1 MILEIGGELAVY
13 LVVCALGVSIGISSG
28 MTLPRGLGVVVAIVN
43 VVIVGGVVAGGFLF
57 GSEAPWIGPIFV
69 FAALVMRVVTGAL
82 ELARLPA
89 LSEESFVQRAVLVFS
104 PRRIR
109 IIENANAQDPAS
121 SLADCEG
128 RTTWSTPP
136 SG

>member
-1 MILEIGGELAVY
+1 MVLEIGGELFAY

-28 MTLPRGLGVVVAIVN
+28 MNLPRGLGVLVVIVN
-43 VVIVGGVVAGGFLF
+43 VIIVVGVVALGFLF

-69 FAALVMRVVTGAL
+69 FAALVMRVVTGAM

-89 LSEESFVQRAVLVFS
+89 LSEESFVHRAVLVFS

-109 IIENANAQDPAS
+109 IMENAQDPAN

-128 RTTWSTPP
+128 RTPWSTSP